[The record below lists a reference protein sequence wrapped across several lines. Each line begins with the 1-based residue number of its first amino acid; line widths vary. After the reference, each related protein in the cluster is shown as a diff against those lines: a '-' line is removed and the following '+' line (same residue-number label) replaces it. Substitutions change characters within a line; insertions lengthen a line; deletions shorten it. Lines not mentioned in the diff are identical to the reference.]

1 MQILPMKPS
10 PKTPQI
16 QKISTSPITGI
27 IFNLDDDVL
36 INIGSIWKE
45 IWHVLLTLRGHR
57 RIPDDSVEVQGS
69 RQWLERLAALSRG
82 LDPTEV
88 EEWCTD
94 YAIKALAAGSLRLRN
109 GSTDL
114 VSLAAGQLPVALVS
128 SAPRR
133 FVGAAVSAFE
143 WGQYLTATVHT
154 DEIPD
159 ARSCLDMYALAA
171 SRLGV
176 DPQHCLALEN
186 SCDRISFAQATN
198 MEVLPIPKSAYPP
211 EPLALVTQLR
221 TLLATVS
228 AK

>member
-1 MQILPMKPS
+1 MKQS
-10 PKTPQI
+10 PKIRQV
-16 QKISTSPITGI
+16 QKISTPPITGI

-82 LDPTEV
+82 LDPVEV
-88 EEWCTD
+88 KEWCTD
-94 YAIKALAAGSLRLRN
+94 YAIKALASGSLCLRN

-133 FVGAAVSAFE
+133 FVEAAVSAFE
-143 WGQYLTATVHT
+143 WGQYLTATVHA

-159 ARSCLDMYALAA
+159 DRPCLDMYVLAA

-176 DPQHCLALEN
+176 DPQHCLTLET
-186 SCDRISFAQATN
+186 SCDRLSFTQAAN
-198 MEVLPIPKSAYPP
+198 MEVLSIPKSAYPP
-211 EPLALVTQLR
+211 EPHALVTQLR
-221 TLLATVS
+221 TLLATVP
-228 AK
+228 AKSGFSW

>member
-1 MQILPMKPS
+1 MKPS
-10 PKTPQI
+10 PKIPQV
-16 QKISTSPITGI
+16 QKISTSPIAGI

-36 INIGSIWKE
+36 INFGSTWGE

-57 RIPDDSVEVQGS
+57 RVPDDSVEFQGS

-94 YAIKALAAGSLRLRN
+94 YAIRALATGSLCPRS

-114 VSLAAGQLPVALVS
+114 VSLAAGRLPVALVS

-133 FVGAAVSAFE
+133 FVEAAISAFE
-143 WGQYLTATVHT
+143 WGQYFTATVHA

-159 ARSCLDMYALAA
+159 ARPCLDMYALAA

-176 DPQHCLALEN
+176 DPQHCLAVEN
-186 SCDRISFAQATN
+186 SCNRISIAQAAN
-198 MEVLPIPKSAYPP
+198 MEVLSMPKSAYPL
-211 EPLALVTQLR
+211 EPDGLVTQLR

-228 AK
+228 AKSGFSW